1 MRANF
6 SKGKLK
12 IFCLKPKITL
22 AFPRGMIYSV
32 SMANDGHDNSITG
45 ELKMTIAQY
54 NAQRAE
60 IVAHY
65 KAQVAQEQDSLE
77 IKMLEID
84 LNADLRRLDNAM
96 LAAALY

>member
-1 MRANF
+1 
-6 SKGKLK
+6 
-12 IFCLKPKITL
+12 
-22 AFPRGMIYSV
+22 
-32 SMANDGHDNSITG
+32 
-45 ELKMTIAQY
+45 MTIAQY

>member
-1 MRANF
+1 
-6 SKGKLK
+6 
-12 IFCLKPKITL
+12 
-22 AFPRGMIYSV
+22 
-32 SMANDGHDNSITG
+32 
-45 ELKMTIAQY
+45 MTIAQY

-60 IVAHY
+60 IVAYY

-96 LAAALY
+96 LAAELY

>member
-12 IFCLKPKITL
+12 IFCLEPKITL
-22 AFPRGMIYSV
+22 AFPRGMKYSV
-32 SMANDGHDNSITG
+32 SMANNGHDNSITG

-60 IVAHY
+60 IVAYY

-96 LAAALY
+96 LAAELY